1 MALKSI
7 SGKDVNLSRSF
18 KDIKVD
24 FARNPFTQD
33 VSQVSND
40 NAIKQSLK
48 NLVMTQPGEKLF
60 QPQIGSG
67 VRQLLFEP
75 MDGFTADAIRD
86 DILSTVGQHEPR
98 ITINNLAVR
107 EQYDA
112 NQFNVTI
119 DYNIVRLFVC
129 DWTERVCQRVGRGW
143 RRPWWRYYF

>member
-7 SGKDVNLSRSF
+7 SGKDVNLSRAF
-18 KDIKVD
+18 KDITVD

-40 NAIKQSLK
+40 NAIKQSLR

-86 DILSTVGQHEPR
+86 DILNTVGQHEPR
-98 ITINNLAVR
+98 ITINNLAVV

-119 DYNIVRLFVC
+119 DYNIVGQPLVETVSFILK
-129 DWTERVCQRVGRGW
+129 
-143 RRPWWRYYF
+143 RPE

>member
-7 SGKDVNLSRSF
+7 SGKDVNLSRAF

-24 FARNPFTQD
+24 FAKNPFTQD

-40 NAIKQSLK
+40 NSIKQSLK

-86 DILSTVGQHEPR
+86 AILNTVGQHEPR
-98 ITINNLAVR
+98 ITINNLAVV

-119 DYNIVRLFVC
+119 DYNIVGQPLVETVSFVLK
-129 DWTERVCQRVGRGW
+129 
-143 RRPWWRYYF
+143 RPE

>member
-7 SGKDVNLSRSF
+7 KGKDVNLSRAF

-24 FARNPFTQD
+24 FASNPFTQD
-33 VSQVSND
+33 VAQVNND
-40 NAIKQSLK
+40 NAIKQSLR

-86 DILSTVGQHEPR
+86 DILNTVGQHEPR
-98 ITINNLAVR
+98 ITINNLAVV

-119 DYNIVRLFVC
+119 DYNIVGQPLVETVSFILK
-129 DWTERVCQRVGRGW
+129 
-143 RRPWWRYYF
+143 RPE

>member
-7 SGKDVNLSRSF
+7 SGKDVNLSRAF

-86 DILSTVGQHEPR
+86 DILNTVGQHEPR
-98 ITINNLAVR
+98 ITINNLAVV

-112 NQFNVTI
+112 NQFNVKSSQ
-119 DYNIVRLFVC
+119 VK
-129 DWTERVCQRVGRGW
+129 
-143 RRPWWRYYF
+143 

>member
-1 MALKSI
+1 MALKSL

-24 FARNPFTQD
+24 FAKNPFTKD
-33 VSQVSND
+33 VSAVSND
-40 NAIKQSLK
+40 NSIKQSLK

-86 DILSTVGQHEPR
+86 DILNTVGQHEPR
-98 ITINNLAVR
+98 IVIENLAVV
-107 EQYDA
+107 EQYMQI
-112 NQFNVTI
+112 NSMS
-119 DYNIVRLFVC
+119 L
-129 DWTERVCQRVGRGW
+129 
-143 RRPWWRYYF
+143 

>member
-1 MALKSI
+1 M
-7 SGKDVNLSRSF
+7 VV
-18 KDIKVD
+18 KVD

-48 NLVMTQPGEKLF
+48 NLVMTQPGEKLY

-86 DILSTVGQHEPR
+86 DILNTVGQHEPR
-98 ITINNLAVR
+98 ITINNLAVV

-119 DYNIVRLFVC
+119 DYNIVGQPLVETVSFVLK
-129 DWTERVCQRVGRGW
+129 
-143 RRPWWRYYF
+143 RPE

>member
-7 SGKDVNLSRSF
+7 SGKDVNLSRAF

-40 NAIKQSLK
+40 NAIKQ
-48 NLVMTQPGEKLF
+48 
-60 QPQIGSG
+60 
-67 VRQLLFEP
+67 LLFEP

-86 DILSTVGQHEPR
+86 DILNTVGQHEPR
-98 ITINNLAVR
+98 ITINNLAVV

-119 DYNIVRLFVC
+119 DYNIVGQPLVETVSFVLK
-129 DWTERVCQRVGRGW
+129 
-143 RRPWWRYYF
+143 RPE

>member
-1 MALKSI
+1 MALKSL

-24 FARNPFTQD
+24 LAKNPFTKD
-33 VSQVSND
+33 VSAVSND
-40 NAIKQSLK
+40 NSIKQSLK

-86 DILSTVGQHEPR
+86 DILNTVGQHEPR
-98 ITINNLAVR
+98 IVIENLAVV

-119 DYNIVRLFVC
+119 EYVIVGQPLVETVSFVLK
-129 DWTERVCQRVGRGW
+129 
-143 RRPWWRYYF
+143 RPE

>member
-7 SGKDVNLSRSF
+7 SGKDVILSLAF

-86 DILSTVGQHEPR
+86 DILNTVGQHEPR
-98 ITINNLAVR
+98 ITINNLAVV

-119 DYNIVRLFVC
+119 DYNIVGQPLVETVSFVLK
-129 DWTERVCQRVGRGW
+129 
-143 RRPWWRYYF
+143 RPE

>member
-7 SGKDVNLSRSF
+7 SGKDVNLSRAF

-40 NAIKQSLK
+40 NAIKQSLR

-67 VRQLLFEP
+67 VRPVSYTHLTLP
-75 MDGFTADAIRD
+75 
-86 DILSTVGQHEPR
+86 
-98 ITINNLAVR
+98 TIYSV
-107 EQYDA
+107 
-112 NQFNVTI
+112 
-119 DYNIVRLFVC
+119 
-129 DWTERVCQRVGRGW
+129 
-143 RRPWWRYYF
+143 